1 VQGLAFFAAPP
12 IKANDLLRMAQW
24 EGDNEED
31 SMKQLPT
38 ETNLFDALAQGLDFF
53 GGPQMKA
60 DDLMR
65 AALWEGDNEEDSVV
79 VLSDVWLDQPQTF
92 DRLRAIFGGALVAHR
107 FLLR

>member
-1 VQGLAFFAAPP
+1 
-12 IKANDLLRMAQW
+12 
-24 EGDNEED
+24 
-31 SMKQLPT
+31 MKQLPT